1 VLEGYVT
8 NATGEQLTYYL
19 LQPTDSTGNQK
30 HPLVVGIMGNGEIGY
45 TWDRFAQTI
54 ASCGGYFVCMDRRG
68 RGEADQWAEDA
79 FCAYEFLSK
88 HFDVDT
94 NNVYALGISAGT
106 YPVSQLLDSKPDIWK
121 GAILFSAHG
130 FPASDQIR
138 VQSISLDVGAQDFDE
153 VQLKALLKSQ
163 DELAAEGIRP
173 ILTVHPGVGHIV
185 RKISLE
191 RERMKQ
197 IVAFIHQP

>member
-1 VLEGYVT
+1 
-8 NATGEQLTYYL
+8 